1 MFDVQGGTRRR
12 AIAIARGK
20 KTFQPRSQVL
30 SPLPLRNAPIKVKP
44 QGGGGGGKRADPGEF
59 DILMAARVKFPTP
72 RYLLNFNFP
81 PLG

>member
-12 AIAIARGK
+12 AIARGK

-44 QGGGGGGKRADPGEF
+44 QGGGGGGGQTQGNLTF
-59 DILMAARVKFPTP
+59 
-72 RYLLNFNFP
+72 
-81 PLG
+81 